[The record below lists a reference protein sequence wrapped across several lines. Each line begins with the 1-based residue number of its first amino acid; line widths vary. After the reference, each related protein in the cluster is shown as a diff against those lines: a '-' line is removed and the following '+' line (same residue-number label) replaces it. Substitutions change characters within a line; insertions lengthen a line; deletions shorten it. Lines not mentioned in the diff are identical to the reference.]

1 MEVSVLESCMVTFEL
16 EEAWSLEEECV
27 FLCLLVALEGPDP
40 EKLLLLFCFWTGRIA
55 SACAMSASIEVLLQ
69 VNFTLQGKKK
79 HESKWLNSPSKNAY
93 LLFCPL

>member
-1 MEVSVLESCMVTFEL
+1 MEVSVLESCTVTFEL

-27 FLCLLVALEGPDP
+27 FLCLLVAFEGPDP

-69 VNFTLQGKKK
+69 SQLYFTREKK
-79 HESKWLNSPSKNAY
+79 HESK
-93 LLFCPL
+93 